1 MAHITKEY
9 YYESHF
15 NTRKEIEQALSIA
28 GIDLKEITIVAQVVS
43 HKPKKTK
50 IWYNTV
56 FNFELNNEQ
65 KKILKIRNI

>member
-15 NTRKEIEQALSIA
+15 NTRKEMELALLLA
-28 GIDLKEITIVAQVVS
+28 GMDLKEMRVLAQVVD

-50 IWYNTV
+50 KWYNIV
-56 FNFELNNEQ
+56 FNFELTNEQ
-65 KKILKIRNI
+65 KKILKIKKT